1 MVYNFHSIH
10 IDFTNNNIDSSKQTK
25 ESRYLLNDYITRE
38 KKKISING
46 VEYEVTLY
54 QGDHS
59 NEYLLSEMK
68 EGKVEGR
75 CQLFNRGIVS
85 LAWMIKNGKRVGGI
99 TEYENGKVLQKEG
112 WDSLLGN
119 GGGGDRRIIEN
130 GKEGLI
136 MTIRRKCE
144 EDEDGCVIYRGGF
157 DEEMNREGYGIEY
170 DMENGKEKI
179 EGYWSK
185 DKLIRMIREF
195 DADNNQMIEYAEN
208 DDNDESNMEILNRIP
223 IYIGGYCIENG
234 KYVRN
239 GVGYLIDEKSGTAN
253 RESEWANG
261 KEKKEVGTDLYEGWY
276 VKGMSESIRSILHNE
291 NPCEMKTKP
300 TVNVPPKRIEIRNSV
315 ELNEMDLKV
324 TELVICSNSCND
336 LNELNLNQFEWLE
349 SIEIGDDCFGSVQ
362 TFKIDGLNRL
372 KSLKIG
378 KNSFTQHKNSV
389 GNDQSKSFHIL
400 NCESLESI
408 QIGEYSF
415 SDFGGDFEL
424 KNLTQLRSIQIGTIG
439 SDSFNFYWSSFV
451 IRGIKLI
458 LNIVMIRSSKTTIH
472 YIR

>member
-1 MVYNFHSIH
+1 M
-10 IDFTNNNIDSSKQTK
+10 
-25 ESRYLLNDYITRE
+25 
-38 KKKISING
+38 
-46 VEYEVTLY
+46 TLY

-68 EGKVEGR
+68 DDKVEGR
-75 CQLFNRGIVS
+75 CQLFNRGILS
-85 LAWMIKNGKRVGGI
+85 LAWMMKNDKRIGGI
-99 TEYENGKVLQKEG
+99 TEYENGKAISKEG

-119 GGGGDRRIIEN
+119 DSEDRRMIEN
-130 GKEGLI
+130 SKEGLI
-136 MTIRRKCE
+136 MTIRRRCKEE

-157 DEEMNREGYGIEY
+157 DEEMNRNGYGIEY
-170 DMENGKEKI
+170 NMENGKEKI
-179 EGYWSK
+179 EGYWNK

-208 DDNDESNMEILNRIP
+208 DENDESNVEILNRIP

-261 KEKKEVGTDLYEGWY
+261 KEKKEAGIDLYEGWY
-276 VKGMSESIRSILHNE
+276 VKGMNESIRSVLKNE
-291 NPCEMKTKP
+291 IPREMKTKP
-300 TVNVPPKRIEIRNSV
+300 VVNVPPKRIEIRNSG
-315 ELNEMDLKV
+315 ELNEMDLEV

-336 LNELNLNQFEWLE
+336 LNELNLNKFEWLE

-362 TFKIDGLNRL
+362 TFRIEGLNRL

-378 KNSFTQHKNSV
+378 KNSFTQAKNYF
-389 GNDQSKSFHIL
+389 GNDSSKSFHIL

-408 QIGEYSF
+408 EIGEYSF
-415 SDFGGDFEL
+415 SDYAGEFEL
-424 KNLTQLRSIQIGTIG
+424 KNLPQLQSILIG
-439 SDSFNFYWSSFV
+439 SIRNESCNFYNSSFV
-451 IRGIKLI
+451 IRGI
-458 LNIVMIRSSKTTIH
+458 LNDIE
-472 YIR
+472 YLND